1 MRISPYSPSFTSNIK
16 NLDMKEINAA
26 YKKLDKICKTPEY
39 KKKLEE
45 ISSYNKLLE
54 KELNEKLYNIPQ
66 NYLFTTTNIEKVRE
80 YIDISAPNK

>member
-1 MRISPYSPSFTSNIK
+1 MRISPYTPSFTSNIK

-26 YKKLDKICKTPEY
+26 YKKLDKICKTLEY
-39 KKKLEE
+39 KKELEE